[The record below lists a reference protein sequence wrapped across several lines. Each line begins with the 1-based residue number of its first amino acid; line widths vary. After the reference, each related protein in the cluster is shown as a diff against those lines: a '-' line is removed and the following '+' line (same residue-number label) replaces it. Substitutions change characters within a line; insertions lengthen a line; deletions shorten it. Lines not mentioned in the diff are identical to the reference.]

1 MQKTLVIGLI
11 ALLLLSACGPRET
24 EPRFVNIRGIV
35 FGTYYSISYYHQDG
49 TVFQTEIDSLL
60 EDFNQ
65 SLSYYQPNSVISR
78 INRNETD
85 VVDEY
90 FREVFLRSQEI
101 SEATQG
107 AFDATVTPL
116 VNAWGF
122 GFQER
127 AVITQGKIDS
137 ILDFVGYEKVSLV
150 GDRIIKEDERIQ
162 FDFNAIAK
170 GYASDVVG
178 AFLEAQ
184 GIDVYMVEIGGDLTA
199 RGKKPDGSKW
209 RIGLEKPAK
218 HYDDPQDWEF
228 YVELHDRAVAT
239 SGSYRRYYEEGG
251 QRYSH
256 TIDPSTGYPVDHN
269 LLSVSVF
276 APDAMTADAYA
287 TAFMVMGFEKAREF
301 VEAKPLLDAYFIFS
315 ESADDYGTY
324 ATGGLNLL
332 SREDL

>member
-1 MQKTLVIGLI
+1 MQRNLLIGLI
-11 ALLLLSACGPRET
+11 AMLLLSACGPRQI

-35 FGTYYSISYYHQDG
+35 FGTYYSISYYDQDG
-49 TVFQTEIDSLL
+49 TIYQAEIDSIL

-65 SLSYYQPNSVISR
+65 SLSYYQPHSVISR

-85 VVDEY
+85 MVDEY

-101 SEATQG
+101 SEATDG
-107 AFDATVTPL
+107 AFDATVSPL

-127 AVITQGKIDS
+127 ATITRAKIDS
-137 ILDFVGYEKVSLV
+137 ILQFVGYEKVSIE
-150 GDRIIKEDERIQ
+150 GYRIIKEDDRIQ

-178 AFLEAQ
+178 AFLETQ
-184 GIDVYMVEIGGDLTA
+184 GVEIYMVEIGGDLITK
-199 RGKKPDGSKW
+199 GVKPDDSKW
-209 RIGLEKPAK
+209 RIGLEKPAE

-228 YVELHDRAVAT
+228 YVEMHNRAVAS

-276 APDAMTADAYA
+276 APDAMTADGYA
-287 TAFMVMGFEKAREF
+287 TAFMVMGFEMAREF
-301 VEAKPLLDAYFIFS
+301 VEGKPSLDAYFIFS
-315 ESADDYGTY
+315 EGPDEYGTY
-324 ATGGLNLL
+324 ATPGLTLL
-332 SREDL
+332 SRQDL